1 MQEDGKLAQRM
12 LEILLRGVST
22 RQYQK
27 VLPEM
32 AESVG
37 ISKSSVS
44 AESIAAS
51 QEQLRQLCERRLE
64 GLELY
69 LDGLSFGAHQ
79 VLGAIGVDSE
89 GHKHVLRS
97 SRSVHQRVEKAA

>member
-1 MQEDGKLAQRM
+1 M

-44 AESIAAS
+44 FESIAAS

-64 GLELY
+64 G
-69 LDGLSFGAHQ
+69 
-79 VLGAIGVDSE
+79 
-89 GHKHVLRS
+89 S
-97 SRSVHQRVEKAA
+97 SRSVHQRVEKLA